1 MAKTVR
7 LTNAMRDHIR
17 VSLIKHRF
25 GEEEKALEAEATAI
39 GPRVYDALMGE
50 HKATALALPDGFV
63 ERSRII
69 EVNLPGVESYF
80 TYEWDGEQAVLRV
93 GNSAY
98 RESTFVLPDKLPRP
112 RYSNWPYKLVR
123 TDPLLVEIED
133 LNLRAAKL
141 VKARKEMNGKLT
153 ATLGAFTTV
162 NKLVEA
168 WPEVLPFCPSTSE
181 FAAPFLPAVPTD
193 ELNKALNLKPKEQED
208 DE

>member
-7 LTNAMRDHIR
+7 LTNAMLDRIR

-25 GEEEKALEAEATAI
+25 GKEEEALEAEATAI
-39 GPRVYDALMGE
+39 GPRLYDTLMGE

-63 ERSRII
+63 KRSSIMQLR
-69 EVNLPGVESYF
+69 LLGVESYF
-80 TYEWDGEQAVLRV
+80 SHAWDGRGSLRLSTV
-93 GNSAY
+93 AC
-98 RESTFVLPDKLPRP
+98 RDSTFVLPDDVPMP
-112 RYSNWPYKLVR
+112 VYSSWPYNLAR
-123 TDPLLVEIED
+123 TDPLFVEIAD

-193 ELNKALNLKPKEQED
+193 ELNKALNLKPAEEA
-208 DE
+208 

>member
-1 MAKTVR
+1 
-7 LTNAMRDHIR
+7 MRDRIR
-17 VSLIKHRF
+17 DKLIEHRF
-25 GEEEKALEAEATAI
+25 GEERDALIAEATAL

-50 HKATALALPDGFV
+50 HKATALTLPSSLVARGRVVRVD
-63 ERSRII
+63 
-69 EVNLPGVESYF
+69 LPGVEGSF
-80 TYEWDGEQAVLRV
+80 VHEWPEDRPTLRIA
-93 GNSAY
+93 GTSL
-98 RESTFVLPDKLPRP
+98 SSCTFVLPEELPMP
-112 RYSNWPYKLVR
+112 RYNDWPYRLEKEGELF
-123 TDPLLVEIED
+123 TKIED
-133 LNLRAAKL
+133 VNLRAAL
-141 VKARKEMNGKLT
+141 HRKARVEMTEKLT

>member
-1 MAKTVR
+1 MGKTVR

-25 GEEEKALEAEATAI
+25 GKEEEALEAEATAI
-39 GPRVYDALMGE
+39 GPRLYDTLMGE

-63 ERSRII
+63 KRSSVMHLR
-69 EVNLPGVESYF
+69 LLGVESYF
-80 TYEWDGEQAVLRV
+80 SHGWDGVDSVLRLSTV
-93 GNSAY
+93 AC
-98 RESTFVLPDKLPRP
+98 RDSTFVLPDDLPMP
-112 RYSNWPYKLVR
+112 VYSGWPYNLAK
-123 TDPLLVEIED
+123 TDPLFVEIED

-141 VKARKEMNGKLT
+141 VKSRKEMSEKLT
-153 ATLGAFTTV
+153 ATLGAFATV

-193 ELNKALNLKPKEQED
+193 ELNNALNLKPAEEV
-208 DE
+208 